1 MKHMAK
7 TLPAL
12 AVAAGMALVVATSGF
27 TKANTDPLWVLKS
40 GAQVGS
46 TTPSDYEIGS
56 PGCDQDIHFC
66 AFQAPESATPGEPDI
81 AAVPNLTADLQN
93 LKNDNETGYNQSGA
107 VRFLDP
113 E

>member
-1 MKHMAK
+1 MKHIAK

-12 AVAAGMALVVATSGF
+12 AVAAGMALVMVTSGF

-46 TTPSDYEIGS
+46 IDPSDYEQGAPNC
-56 PGCDQDIHFC
+56 PGTIHFC

-81 AAVPNLTADLQN
+81 AAVPGLTADLQY
-93 LKNDNETGYNQSGA
+93 LEGHPNEHVDSDAILYKDAN
-107 VRFLDP
+107 
-113 E
+113 